1 MTKDSPPVRVHSIKL
16 TSSSGLAF
24 TVPDSPV
31 DFDQGRFTTLIGQNG
46 SGKTTLLEAIL
57 GIRTDYSVRR
67 SILGSDRIDL
77 PNSIKRR
84 IGVSTQVHSYS
95 DGVTVRDVVRLHGGV
110 YGVPIN
116 AELLDLLDLT
126 KVVGSAYTKTSGG
139 QKKRLSLY
147 FSLAHEPE
155 VAFLDEPEAGLDVQ
169 GLEAL
174 LDRVQERSKAG
185 HTTIAATHNG
195 MMTDRAENVVFLH
208 SGDIVYAGQ
217 KSCFVKQYLGNSVL
231 EVDTDGLSKQ
241 DIERISLV
249 GKAQCFDGVGTDKL
263 LLFGNDASL
272 AELRGMPDLGIGQRS
287 ILRKI
292 KPADVMA
299 WINAR
304 TATKC
309 LP

>member
-16 TSSSGLAF
+16 TSSSGIAF
-24 TVPDSPV
+24 SVPDSPV
-31 DFDQGRFTTLIGQNG
+31 DFDQGRFTTLLGQNG

-57 GIRTDYSVRR
+57 GIRTDYAVRR

-95 DGVTVRDVVRLHGGV
+95 EGVTVRDVVRLHGGV

-116 AELLDLLDLT
+116 AELLELLDLI
-126 KVVGSAYTKTSGG
+126 KVLRSAYAKTSGG

-155 VAFLDEPEAGLDVQ
+155 IAFLDEPEAGLDVQ

-195 MMTDRAENVVFLH
+195 MMTDTAENVVFLN
-208 SGDIVYAGQ
+208 SGDIAYTGQ
-217 KSCFVKQYLGNSVL
+217 KSCFVKQYLGDSVL

-241 DIERISLV
+241 DIRRISLV
-249 GKAQCFDGVGTDKL
+249 GKAQCFDGVGNDRL
-263 LLFGNDASL
+263 LLFGSDASF

-304 TATKC
+304 AATKC

>member
-1 MTKDSPPVRVHSIKL
+1 MTKDSPPVCVHSIKL
-16 TSSSGLAF
+16 ASGSGITF
-24 TVPDSPV
+24 TVHDGPV
-31 DFDQGRFTTLIGQNG
+31 DFDQGRFTILLGQNG

-57 GIRTDYSVRR
+57 GIRTDYAVRR
-67 SILGSDRIDL
+67 SVLGSDRIDL

-84 IGVSTQVHSYS
+84 IGVSMQVHSYS
-95 DGVTVRDVVRLHGGV
+95 EGVTVRDVVRLHGGV

-126 KVVGSAYTKTSGG
+126 KILGSAYGKTSGG

-147 FSLAHEPE
+147 FSLAHDPE

-169 GLEAL
+169 GIEAL

-185 HTTIAATHNG
+185 RATIAATHNS
-195 MMTDRAENVVFLH
+195 MTADRAENVVFLN
-208 SGDIVYAGQ
+208 SGNIAYAGQ
-217 KSCFVKQYLGNSVL
+217 KSCFVKQYLGESVL
-231 EVDTDGLSKQ
+231 EVDTGDLSKR

-249 GKAQCFDGVGTDKL
+249 GKAQCFDGVGNDKL
-263 LLFGNDASL
+263 LLFGNDASFVKL
-272 AELRGMPDLGIGQRS
+272 HGMPDLGIGRRS

-292 KPADVMA
+292 KPADMMA

-304 TATKC
+304 KAAKC